1 MLLAAVRAQLRPHHP
16 HAPAHLALLLRSCSS
31 SSSNSPSSP
40 SSPNK
45 TATWRKLNRI
55 PTSAAL
61 NPEINPPIADTS
73 TPAPAPAPTTTTASK
88 STGSFFPPEI
98 EALYRGNQRF
108 RDAIAA
114 SPTPNVLRDLAK
126 QGQRPP
132 FLLLD
137 CSDSRVGE
145 QVIFSAEP
153 GTLFT
158 TGNVANQFHEHD
170 LNSKAV
176 LAYAVEALRVKHV
189 IVMGHY
195 GCGGVAAATLPPP
208 AETGGGGPVD
218 EWISPIRRIYET
230 SQRPEIVRHRER
242 RKLELELKKEGEN
255 AVTSP
260 LPHLHDPAFRALV
273 EENVK
278 ANVQRIARSAVI
290 QNHYASLAA
299 HPEHTGTG
307 VFIHGWVYDIET
319 GEVADLDVTV
329 GPPGQ
334 KVPVTPFPTRT

>member
-1 MLLAAVRAQLRPHHP
+1 MLLAAVRAQLRHP
-16 HAPAHLALLLRSCSS
+16 HSVCSRLQLTTLRSCSS
-31 SSSNSPSSP
+31 SSPPPGSPKS
-40 SSPNK
+40 
-45 TATWRKLNRI
+45 ATWSKLNRI
-55 PTSAAL
+55 PTPASS
-61 NPEINPPIADTS
+61 NPPPIPGHDRV
-73 TPAPAPAPTTTTASK
+73 
-88 STGSFFPPEI
+88 FPPEI

-114 SPTPNVLRDLAK
+114 SATPDVLRDLAA

-176 LAYAVEALRVKHV
+176 LAYAVDALGVRHV

-208 AETGGGGPVD
+208 PPPSQADTNTDVVGNPVE
-218 EWISPIRRIYET
+218 EWITPIRRIYEM
-230 SQRPEIVRHRER
+230 SERPEIVSYREK
-242 RKLELELKKEGEN
+242 RKLEIEEAKGGPV
-255 AVTSP
+255 AP
-260 LPHLHDPAFRALV
+260 PHLHDPAFRALV

-278 ANVQRIARSAVI
+278 ANVQRISRSAVI
-290 QNHYASLAA
+290 SNHYASLET
-299 HPEHTGTG
+299 HPERVG

-319 GEVADLDVTV
+319 GEVADLGVSV
-329 GPPGQ
+329 GPPGR
-334 KVPVTPFPTRT
+334 KVPVTPFPMKS